1 MYSNKWQ
8 CHWKINYQRP
18 SLFLESLLNLV
29 YQLFPLSIKIL
40 EGLNKVNYI
49 TYPRSA
55 LQLKY
60 YYSSQHNRQ
69 NQMYFE
75 LFVFQSSFIW
85 FQFYSLSL
93 CLISS
98 YYSFVV
104 HLSLTINFID
114 FNFILIFMLILILI
128 LIWTLSLFD
137 FCDSLVCVSHLP
149 GQIQMNSS

>member
-75 LFVFQSSFIW
+75 LFVFNLHLFD
-85 FQFYSLSL
+85 FNSLSL

>member
-1 MYSNKWQ
+1 MTVSLENKLPD
-8 CHWKINYQRP
+8 P

-75 LFVFQSSFIW
+75 LFVFN
-85 FQFYSLSL
+85 L
-93 CLISS
+93 
-98 YYSFVV
+98 
-104 HLSLTINFID
+104 HLFD
-114 FNFILIFMLILILI
+114 FNFIHFHCVLFHLII
-128 LIWTLSLFD
+128 
-137 FCDSLVCVSHLP
+137 HL
-149 GQIQMNSS
+149 